1 MLSIKKILLVATL
14 CASIYGC
21 ATRKVYQ
28 EEKLGWKLG
37 AQTYTFNRFSF
48 LEALKKVDSC
58 GLRFI
63 EAYPTQKLG
72 GNLEGTMD
80 YHMSLAKQQQVKDT
94 LSKAGIKLVAYG
106 VVSPKTPEDWRT
118 LFTFS
123 KQMGIE
129 TIVSEP
135 AKADMAL
142 ISALCDEYQINVAIH
157 NHPKPS
163 IYWHPDT
170 VLKAISGKSQRLGA
184 CADVGHWVR
193 SGLDPVSSLRKLEG
207 RVLHSHMKD
216 LNETGVRNAHD
227 VPWGTGVT
235 GIAGVVDE
243 LKRQRFKGMLSVEY
257 EYHWLN
263 NVPEIKESVQ
273 YFRGLLAKD

>member
-1 MLSIKKILLVATL
+1 MLSIKKLLLVATL
-14 CASIYGC
+14 CACFYGC
-21 ATRKVYQ
+21 ATRKVYR
-28 EEKLGWKLG
+28 EERLGWKLG
-37 AQTYTFNRFSF
+37 AQTYTFNRFTF
-48 LEALKKVDSC
+48 LEALKKVDSS
-58 GLRFI
+58 GLRFA

-72 GNLEGTMD
+72 GNMEGTMD

-94 LSKAGIKLVAYG
+94 LLKAGIKLVAYG
-106 VVSPKTPEDWRT
+106 VVSPKTPEDWKT
-118 LFTFS
+118 LFIFS

-135 AKADMAL
+135 AKADIPL
-142 ISALCDEYQINVAIH
+142 ISALCDEYKINVAIH

-170 VLKAISGKSQRLGA
+170 VLRVISGKSARLGA

-193 SGLDPVSSLRKLEG
+193 SGLDPVASLRKLEG

-216 LNETGVRNAHD
+216 LNEAGVRNAHD

-235 GIAGVVDE
+235 GIDRVVNE
-243 LKRQRFKGMLSVEY
+243 LKAQRFKGMLSVEY

-263 NVPEIKESVQ
+263 NVPEIKQSVQ
-273 YFRGLLAKD
+273 YFRGLLIKD